1 MFSKDRD
8 FVLTE
13 NETLMFKRNRRTPTI
28 SDINIHLYMWL
39 SWFFDPHVKHYS
51 FTLSE
56 LIYSKLLQ
64 SL

>member
-28 SDINIHLYMWL
+28 SDINIHLYVWL
-39 SWFFDPHVKHYS
+39 SWFSRPACQ
-51 FTLSE
+51 TLF
-56 LIYSKLLQ
+56 IYIVRTNIQ
-64 SL
+64 

>member
-39 SWFFDPHVKHYS
+39 SDVHVAVVV
-51 FTLSE
+51 LSTRMSNIIH
-56 LIYSKLLQ
+56 LHCQ
-64 SL
+64 N

>member
-1 MFSKDRD
+1 MFLKDRD

-28 SDINIHLYMWL
+28 SDINIHLYTTCGCHGSL
-39 SWFFDPHVKHYS
+39 DPHVKHYS

-56 LIYSKLLQ
+56 LIYSKLL
-64 SL
+64 